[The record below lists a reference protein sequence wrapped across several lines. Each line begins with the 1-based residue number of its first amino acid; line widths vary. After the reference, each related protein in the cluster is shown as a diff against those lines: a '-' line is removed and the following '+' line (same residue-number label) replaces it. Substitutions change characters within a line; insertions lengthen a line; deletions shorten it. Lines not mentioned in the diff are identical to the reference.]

1 MDSTFHADRKRI
13 LSAFREYV
21 KPYDI
26 SNDKIRLKVEHT
38 GRVAANC
45 ERIAKSLD
53 LAAEDRDLAWLIGIL
68 HDIGRFE
75 QLRRYDTFNDALSID
90 HGRFGADL
98 LFTDK
103 EGEPL
108 IRRFLDE
115 GYPEQEH
122 LAELAIR
129 CHSDFLLPRDMTDR
143 ELLFAQIIRDADKI
157 DILRV
162 NTEFSLESIYNTDT
176 ETILHEG
183 ISPEVKAASLSHQTI
198 LRRLRR
204 TTVDI
209 VVGQISLPYGIVYPE
224 SLRMVQEQGYLEQL
238 MDFHSENQKTEADM
252 EEITREM
259 RSFIEKRSNECEKD
273 SL

>member
-1 MDSTFHADRKRI
+1 MDRSFHADRNRV

-38 GRVAANC
+38 GRVAANS
-45 ERIAKSLD
+45 ERIATSLG
-53 LAAEDRDLAWLIGIL
+53 LPAEDRDLAWLIGIL

-108 IRRFLDE
+108 IRHFMDAGSAE
-115 GYPEQEH
+115 EES

-129 CHSDFLLPRDMTDR
+129 CHSDFLLPEDMTDR
-143 ELLFAQIIRDADKI
+143 ERLFAQIIRDADKI

-162 NTEFSLESIYNTDT
+162 NTEFSLESIYNTDR
-176 ETILHEG
+176 ETILHEK
-183 ISPEVKAASLSHQTI
+183 ISPQVKAASLGHQTI
-198 LRRLRR
+198 LRRLRK

-224 SLRMVQEQGYLEQL
+224 SLRMVQEQGYLEKL
-238 MDFHSENQKTEADM
+238 MDFHSENEKTIADMAEISGELRRWMQKTA
-252 EEITREM
+252 
-259 RSFIEKRSNECEKD
+259 CEDKIV
-273 SL
+273 